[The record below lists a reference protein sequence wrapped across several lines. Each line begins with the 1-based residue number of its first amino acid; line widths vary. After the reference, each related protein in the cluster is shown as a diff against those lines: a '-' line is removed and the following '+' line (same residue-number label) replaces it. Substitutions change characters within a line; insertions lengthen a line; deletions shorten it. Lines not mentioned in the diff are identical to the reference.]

1 MAQDN
6 KIVLISGKYE
16 GSQANFSGG
25 TVIEICFN
33 PSEYTLDKSN
43 TFSEATIPGLDSP
56 IIQFSSGQA
65 QTLSL
70 ELLLDT
76 YTYEKGEDIRTKYI
90 EKLEKLVE
98 IDGKFHAPPPCKVLW
113 SSLEFVGVLEKM
125 TKKYVLFK
133 DNGTPVR
140 ARVNLSFKEYK
151 PVEIQLKQ
159 SPRSSPDKY
168 KKYVMIEGDS
178 LWHLAYKAYGK
189 AAYWRVIAEANA
201 IDDPLLVEAG
211 TEIRLPP
218 LESN

>member
-1 MAQDN
+1 MAQGN

-43 TFSEATIPGLDSP
+43 AFSEATIPGLDSP

-76 YTYEKGEDIRTKYI
+76 YTYDKGEDIRTKYI
-90 EKLEKLVE
+90 EKLEKLIE

-113 SSLEFVGVLEKM
+113 SSLEFVGVL
-125 TKKYVLFK
+125 KK
-133 DNGTPVR
+133 
-140 ARVNLSFKEYK
+140 
-151 PVEIQLKQ
+151 
-159 SPRSSPDKY
+159 
-168 KKYVMIEGDS
+168 
-178 LWHLAYKAYGK
+178 
-189 AAYWRVIAEANA
+189 
-201 IDDPLLVEAG
+201 
-211 TEIRLPP
+211 
-218 LESN
+218 